1 MQENQGPDLTITGNV
16 AMLKRIF
23 QTSSDIFRTRS
34 PDRDRVTD
42 ERQVTSVTT
51 AIDTAMQS
59 LIYEH
64 AGLKRRMD
72 EVIAI
77 ASIVGGNEIEDLQT
91 QSDPR
96 AELLQKSDGD
106 IRYGEERLRT
116 LESHIANLR
125 SVRHDLERRFP
136 QITMIPAPR

>member
-1 MQENQGPDLTITGNV
+1 
-16 AMLKRIF
+16 MLKRIF

-42 ERQVTSVTT
+42 ERQVSSVTT
-51 AIDTAMQS
+51 AIDTAMQN

-116 LESHIANLR
+116 LESHISHLR
-125 SVRHDLERRFP
+125 SVRDDLERRFP
-136 QITMIPAPR
+136 QITMTPAPR